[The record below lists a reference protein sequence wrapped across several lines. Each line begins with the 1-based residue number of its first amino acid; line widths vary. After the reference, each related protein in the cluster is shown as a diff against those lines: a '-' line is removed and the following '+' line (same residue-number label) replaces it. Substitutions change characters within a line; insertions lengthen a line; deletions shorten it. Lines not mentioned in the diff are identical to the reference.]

1 LNLVMLRWYLRGT
14 ARGHGTRNRAFVWL
28 LAGVAAVC
36 AVLLVV
42 AAWVAPLG
50 FPHCPAPGL
59 PAPRFAALALWAVC
73 RARRGRGR
81 AESSIQAGASS

>member
-1 LNLVMLRWYLRGT
+1 MLRWYLRGT

-42 AAWVAPLG
+42 FPQLG
-50 FPHCPAPGL
+50 FAHDTRLGL
-59 PAPRFAALALWAVC
+59 AAVVFAALALWAVC

-81 AESSIQAGASS
+81 AESSIQAGVSS